1 VTHGSNEVGRTGARS
16 LNQTLALVFG
26 AVYTLV
32 ALIGFF
38 VADTFADTGID
49 PEEGKILGIFEVN
62 HLHNLV
68 HLLIGLAL
76 LAASRRHDT
85 ARGANLAIGATY
97 LVVGLL
103 GLFLLDSDANILAL
117 NGADNVLHLLSG
129 ALLAGVALTQD
140 KNRAHT
146 GTV

>member
-1 VTHGSNEVGRTGARS
+1 VTHGSNEVGRTGART

-26 AVYTLV
+26 AVYALV
-32 ALIGFF
+32 AVLGFF
-38 VADTFADTGID
+38 VAETFADNADENGS
-49 PEEGKILGIFEVN
+49 ILGIFQVN

-68 HLLIGLAL
+68 HLAIGIAL

-85 ARGANLAIGATY
+85 SRGANLAIGVTY
-97 LVVGLL
+97 LLVGVL

-129 ALLAGVALTQD
+129 ALLTAVALGAD
-140 KNRAHT
+140 KEART
-146 GTV
+146 RV